1 MGYKSVQTQDSG
13 RVWGSTGEEVK
24 VRWKEGPGGESHRV
38 HLGLRVR
45 IKIVVTEELLGSGA
59 DSLWGLTVGPG
70 EVCCPP

>member
-1 MGYKSVQTQDSG
+1 M
-13 RVWGSTGEEVK
+13 GEEVR

-59 DSLWGLTVGPG
+59 DSL
-70 EVCCPP
+70 